1 MPARASRP
9 YAFNRPLAQAK
20 IDRERADDPIRK
32 LYRTPTWRAT
42 RAAVIYRDQHCQK
55 CGALICVN
63 GSPIRGAV
71 ADHVINAHKYVAQ
84 HGNDPSYF
92 FDESNLQGI
101 CQPCHDAKTAKEC
114 GFARS
119 GPQDF

>member
-9 YAFNRPLAQAK
+9 YASNPVERRAK
-20 IDRERADDPIRK
+20 IDLERADDPIRK
-32 LYRTPTWRAT
+32 LYRTKTWRAT
-42 RAAVIYRDQHCQK
+42 RLVVLFRDP
-55 CGALICVN
+55 ICKRCN
-63 GSPIRGAV
+63 QASSTIC
-71 ADHVINAHKYVAQ
+71 DHVINARQYVSK
-84 HGNDPSYF
+84 HGRDLSYF
-92 FDESNLQGI
+92 FDENNLQGI